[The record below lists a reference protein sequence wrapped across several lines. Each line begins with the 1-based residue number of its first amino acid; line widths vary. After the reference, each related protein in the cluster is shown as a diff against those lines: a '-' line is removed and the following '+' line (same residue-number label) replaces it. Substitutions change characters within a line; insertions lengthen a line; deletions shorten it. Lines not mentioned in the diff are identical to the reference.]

1 MEENKNI
8 ENQVPEPEEV
18 VSAEEVSAAEE
29 EGFAVKDVEVR
40 KLSDKYAKLM
50 GENGKTKTKL
60 TGLFRDWFLDYAS
73 YVILERAVP
82 YIDDGLKP
90 VQRRIL
96 HSMRRMYDGSRIKV
110 ANIVGHTMQFHPHGD
125 ASIGDALVQLGQKNL
140 LIDTQGNWGNI
151 LTGDGA
157 AAPRYI
163 EARLS
168 KFALEVVFSPKI
180 TEWMLSYDGRNKEP
194 VSLPVKF
201 PLLLAQ
207 GVEGIAVGLS
217 SKILPHNF
225 NELLDGCVAHLK
237 GEDFELY
244 PDFPTGGLMDVS
256 RYNDGLR
263 GGAVKVRARIN
274 KVDPRTIAITEIPFT
289 TTSESVKESI
299 VKASEAGRIKIKSV
313 DDNTA
318 STVELLVHV
327 AAGESIDKTI
337 DALYTFTDCEISISP
352 NSCVIRDER
361 PCFLGVKDILRHNA
375 EHTRKL
381 LGMEQQVRLDEL
393 NEEWHMAS
401 LERIFIQN
409 KIYQVLEKCKS
420 PEEAYEAV
428 DNALEPFK
436 KLLRREVTR
445 EDVVKLTELKF
456 IRITRYDLDKADNHI
471 KAIEKETKQVK
482 HNLAHLTEFAID
494 YFEGIKE
501 RYGKGRE
508 RKTEIRAFDS
518 IAQAKV
524 AVVNSKLYVDREGG
538 FFGIGTQMRQ
548 AEYVCDCSDLDDII
562 VFLEDG
568 RYVIRKVLDKD
579 FFAPGIIYV
588 GVFRRGDE
596 RTIYNVLYRDGD
608 KGANMMKRCAISAIT
623 RDKEYNITK
632 GTPKSRVL
640 YMSVNPNGEAETLKI
655 IFRQRAKLKKAIV
668 DLDFSTLAI
677 KGRASQGNIFSRN
690 PIHKILLKSKGAS
703 TLSGQQIWY
712 DEDIKRLND
721 SGHGRLLGEFKGSD
735 KIIVFTAKDQFY
747 TTGYDVGHHF
757 PEDTVR
763 VEKYDSAKIYSVAY
777 WDEGAGY
784 YYIKRFQ
791 AEDTDRMLAFVDEEN
806 PKSRSVAISDE
817 MQPALEVIYGGAH
830 ITKPADIIDVQEFIG
845 VKGYKAKGKRVSTYI
860 IDKLRFIPKH
870 FAPDAELE
878 EPEEG
883 EVEAQEAP
891 EQQLPA
897 AVESI
902 ALERKAEEPTEEHTE
917 EVVEESVAE
926 EEEPQVEE
934 PAFAPKAEE
943 SKEEPASV
951 PAPASAPAPAP
962 KVEAVQKEEPVGEI
976 EFMEMDAPMPQAKPR
991 RRAPKVAAPEPV
1003 ITTTGDDVELEII
1016 IPKDEDDVAPH
1027 IDSQQLNLF

>member
-1 MEENKNI
+1 MEENKDI
-8 ENQVPEPEEV
+8 TIQAEEV
-18 VSAEEVSAAEE
+18 VEATEVATEAVVSENDDTTEETLE
-29 EGFAVKDVEVR
+29 VKEVDSR

-50 GENGKTKTKL
+50 GEGGKARTKL
-60 TGLFRDWFLDYAS
+60 TGLYRDWFLDYAS

-225 NELLDGCVAHLK
+225 NELLDGCVAHLR

-263 GGAVKVRARIN
+263 GGSVKVRAKIT
-274 KVDPRTIAITEIPFT
+274 KVDKRTLAITEIPFS

-299 VKASEAGRIKIKSV
+299 VKASEGGKIKIKNV

-327 AAGESIDKTI
+327 AAGESLDKTI
-337 DALYTFTDCEISISP
+337 DALYAFTDCQVSISP
-352 NSCVIRDER
+352 NACVIRDDK

-375 EHTRKL
+375 EHTREL
-381 LGMEQQVRLDEL
+381 LGKELQVRLDEL

-420 PEEAYEAV
+420 PEEAYKAV
-428 DNALEPFK
+428 DDALEPFK
-436 KLLRREVTR
+436 QLLKRAVTR

-482 HNLAHLTEFAID
+482 HDLAHLTEFAIA

-508 RKTEIRAFDS
+508 RKTEIREFDS
-518 IAQAKV
+518 ISQSKV
-524 AVVNSKLYVDREGG
+524 AIVNSKLYVDREGG
-538 FFGIGTQMRQ
+538 FFGIGPQMRQ
-548 AEYVCDCSDLDDII
+548 AEYVCDCSDMDDII
-562 VFLEDG
+562 IFLEDG
-568 RYVIRKVLDKD
+568 RYVIRKVLEKD
-579 FFAPGIIYV
+579 YFAPGIIHI

-623 RDKEYNITK
+623 REKEYNITK
-632 GTPKSRVL
+632 GTPKSRIL
-640 YMSVNPNGEAETLKI
+640 YMSVNPNGEAEVLKI
-655 IFRQRAKLKKAIV
+655 IFRQKAKLKRAIV
-668 DLDFSTLAI
+668 DLDFSQLAI

-703 TLSGQQIWY
+703 TLAGQQIWY

-721 SGHGRLLGEFKGSD
+721 SGHGRLLGEFEGND
-735 KIIVFTAKDQFY
+735 KIIVFTSKDQFY

-757 PEDTVR
+757 PDETTR
-763 VEKYDSAKIYSVAY
+763 VEKYDSAKVYSVIY
-777 WDEGAGY
+777 WDDAARFY
-784 YYIKRFQ
+784 YVKRFM
-791 AEDTDRMLAFVDEEN
+791 AEATDKMLYFVDEEN
-806 PKSRSVAISDE
+806 PKSKAIAISDE
-817 MQPALEVIYGGAH
+817 PRPAMEVIYGGVHA
-830 ITKPADIIDVQEFIG
+830 TKPADIIDVAEFIG
-845 VKGYKAKGKRVSTYI
+845 VKGYKAKGKRVTTYEVE
-860 IDKLRFIPKH
+860 KLRFVPQH
-870 FAPDAELE
+870 FAPA
-878 EPEEG
+878 EPEE
-883 EVEAQEAP
+883 VEDVAAQ
-891 EQQLPA
+891 
-897 AVESI
+897 S
-902 ALERKAEEPTEEHTE
+902 EEPTE
-917 EVVEESVAE
+917 
-926 EEEPQVEE
+926 
-934 PAFAPKAEE
+934 
-943 SKEEPASV
+943 
-951 PAPASAPAPAP
+951 
-962 KVEAVQKEEPVGEI
+962 
-976 EFMEMDAPMPQAKPR
+976 
-991 RRAPKVAAPEPV
+991 
-1003 ITTTGDDVELEII
+1003 
-1016 IPKDEDDVAPH
+1016 
-1027 IDSQQLNLF
+1027 

>member
-8 ENQVPEPEEV
+8 ENEIEATDASEV
-18 VSAEEVSAAEE
+18 VEAASAEEVEEVVAA
-29 EGFAVKDVEVR
+29 KEVDSR
-40 KLSDKYAKLM
+40 KLSDKYVKLM
-50 GENGKTKTKL
+50 GEGGKSRTRL
-60 TGLFRDWFLDYAS
+60 TGLYRDWFLDYAS

-194 VSLPVKF
+194 VTLPVKF

-207 GVEGIAVGLS
+207 GVEGIAVGLA

-225 NELLDGCVAHLK
+225 NELLDGCVAHLR

-263 GGAVKVRARIN
+263 GGAVKIRARIN
-274 KVDPRTIAITEIPFT
+274 KIDKRTIAITEIPFT

-299 VKASEAGRIKIKSV
+299 VKASEAGKIKIRSV

-337 DALYTFTDCEISISP
+337 DALYAFTDCEVSISP
-352 NSCVIRDER
+352 NSCVIKDGK

-375 EHTRKL
+375 EHTREL
-381 LGMEQQVRLDEL
+381 LGRELQVRLDEL
-393 NEEWHMAS
+393 AEEWHMAS

-420 PEEAYEAV
+420 PEEAYAAV
-428 DNALEPFK
+428 DEALEPFK
-436 KLLRREVTR
+436 KLLKREVTR
-445 EDVVKLTELKF
+445 EDVVRLTELKF

-471 KAIEKETKQVK
+471 KAVEKETKQVK
-482 HNLAHLTEFAID
+482 HDLAHLTEFAIA
-494 YFEGIKE
+494 YFEDIKS
-501 RYGKGRE
+501 RYGKGRD
-508 RKTEIRAFDS
+508 RKTEIRSFDS

-538 FFGIGTQMRQ
+538 FFGIGAQMKQ
-548 AEYVCDCSDLDDII
+548 AEYVCDCSDLDDVI

-568 RYVIRKVLDKD
+568 RYVIRKVMDKD
-579 FFAPGIIYV
+579 FYAPGIVYI

-632 GTPKSRVL
+632 GNPKSRIL
-640 YMSVNPNGEAETLKI
+640 YMSVNPNGEAEILKI

-668 DLDFSTLAI
+668 DLDFSQLAI

-690 PIHKILLKSKGAS
+690 PIHKILLKAKGAS
-703 TLSGQQIWY
+703 TLAGQKIWY

-721 SGHGRLLGEFKGSD
+721 SGHGRLLGEFKGDD

-763 VEKYDSAKIYSVAY
+763 VEKYDSSKIYSVAY
-777 WDEGAGY
+777 WDEGAQFY
-784 YYIKRFQ
+784 YLKRFM
-791 AEDTDRMLAFVDEEN
+791 AEDTDKMLSFVDEEN
-806 PKSRSVAISDE
+806 AKSKSVGMSDE
-817 MQPALEVIYGGAH
+817 PQPALEVIYGGAH
-830 ITKPADIIDVQEFIG
+830 ATKPADVINVAEFIG
-845 VKGYKAKGKRVSTYI
+845 VKGYKAKGKRVTTYI
-860 IDKLRFIPKH
+860 VEKLRFIPQH
-870 FAPDAELE
+870 FAPTP
-878 EPEEG
+878 EPEEPAEEQMTDA
-883 EVEAQEAP
+883 EVE
-891 EQQLPA
+891 EQPIDNVSTIA
-897 AVESI
+897 AETLKSADTEVAEKPN
-902 ALERKAEEPTEEHTE
+902 AEVAEEPQKVAEPELVVSAGPELVVPAEPIAPQE
-917 EVVEESVAE
+917 EVATPTPVVEDEDD
-926 EEEPQVEE
+926 
-934 PAFAPKAEE
+934 
-943 SKEEPASV
+943 
-951 PAPASAPAPAP
+951 
-962 KVEAVQKEEPVGEI
+962 I
-976 EFMEMDAPMPQAKPR
+976 EM
-991 RRAPKVAAPEPV
+991 
-1003 ITTTGDDVELEII
+1003 EII
-1016 IPKDEDDVAPH
+1016 IPKDEDVVESRP
-1027 IDSQQLNLF
+1027 DSQQLNLF

>member
-8 ENQVPEPEEV
+8 ENEIVDVEAAEVATAEVGVEPAEEEV
-18 VSAEEVSAAEE
+18 VAAKEV
-29 EGFAVKDVEVR
+29 DLR

-50 GENGKTKTKL
+50 GEGGKARTKL
-60 TGLFRDWFLDYAS
+60 TGLYRDWFLDYAS

-194 VSLPVKF
+194 VTLPVKF

-207 GVEGIAVGLS
+207 GVEGIAVGLA

-225 NELLDGCVAHLK
+225 NELLDGCVAHLR

-263 GGAVKVRARIN
+263 GGSVKIRARIN
-274 KVDPRTIAITEIPFT
+274 KIDKRTIAITEIPFT

-299 VKASEAGRIKIKSV
+299 VKASEAGKIKIRSV

-337 DALYTFTDCEISISP
+337 DALYAFTDCEVSISP
-352 NSCVIRDER
+352 NSCVIKDGK

-375 EHTRKL
+375 EHTREL
-381 LGMEQQVRLDEL
+381 LGRELQVRLSEL
-393 NEEWHMAS
+393 AEEWHMAS

-428 DNALEPFK
+428 DEALEPFK

-445 EDVVKLTELKF
+445 DDVVRLTELKF

-471 KAIEKETKQVK
+471 KAVEKETKQVK
-482 HNLAHLTEFAID
+482 HDLAHLTEFAIA
-494 YFEGIKE
+494 YFEDIKA
-501 RYGKGRE
+501 RYGKGRD
-508 RKTEIRAFDS
+508 RKTEIRSFDS

-538 FFGIGTQMRQ
+538 FFGIGAQMKQ
-548 AEYVCDCSDLDDII
+548 AEYVCDCSDLDDVI

-568 RYVIRKVLDKD
+568 RYVIRKVMDKD
-579 FFAPGIIYV
+579 FYAPGIVYI

-632 GTPKSRVL
+632 GNPKSRIL
-640 YMSVNPNGEAETLKI
+640 YMSVNPNGEAEILKI

-668 DLDFSTLAI
+668 DLDFSQLAI

-690 PIHKILLKSKGAS
+690 PIHKILLKAKGAS
-703 TLSGQQIWY
+703 TLAGQKIWY
-712 DEDIKRLND
+712 DEDVKRLND
-721 SGHGRLLGEFKGSD
+721 SGHGVLLGEFKGDD
-735 KIIVFTAKDQFY
+735 KIIVFTAKDQYY

-763 VEKYDSAKIYSVAY
+763 VEKYDSSKVYSVAY
-777 WDEGAGY
+777 WDDSAQFY
-784 YYIKRFQ
+784 YLKRFM
-791 AEDTDRMLAFVDEEN
+791 AEDTDKMLSFVDEEN
-806 PKSRSVAISDE
+806 AKSRSVGISDE
-817 MQPALEVIYGGAH
+817 PQPALEVIYGGAH
-830 ITKPADIIDVQEFIG
+830 ATKPTDIINVAEFIG
-845 VKGYKAKGKRVSTYI
+845 VKGYKAKGKRVTTYI
-860 IDKLRFIPKH
+860 VERLRFIPRH
-870 FAPDAELE
+870 FAPTP
-878 EPEEG
+878 EPEE
-883 EVEAQEAP
+883 P
-891 EQQLPA
+891 
-897 AVESI
+897 
-902 ALERKAEEPTEEHTE
+902 AEEQAIDNE
-917 EVVEESVAE
+917 VAE
-926 EEEPQVEE
+926 QPTDNVATIAAT
-934 PAFAPKAEE
+934 PA
-943 SKEEPASV
+943 KE
-951 PAPASAPAPAP
+951 
-962 KVEAVQKEEPVGEI
+962 QKEEVAEQV
-976 EFMEMDAPMPQAKPR
+976 APAEEAVAEPQDETE
-991 RRAPKVAAPEPV
+991 VEPAV
-1003 ITTTGDDVELEII
+1003 EQILAEDEDDVELEII
-1016 IPKDEDDVAPH
+1016 LPRDEDEVESRP
-1027 IDSQQLNLF
+1027 DSQQLNLF

>member
-1 MEENKNI
+1 MEDNKNI
-8 ENQVPEPEEV
+8 ENLNDENLEQVSTATEEAMEAEEV
-18 VSAEEVSAAEE
+18 VE
-29 EGFAVKDVEVR
+29 VKDVDSR

-50 GENGKTKTKL
+50 GEGGKARTKL
-60 TGLFRDWFLDYAS
+60 TGLYRDWFLDYAS

-194 VSLPVKF
+194 VTLPVKF

-237 GEDFELY
+237 GEEFELY

-263 GGAVKVRARIN
+263 GGSVKVRARIN
-274 KVDPRTIAITEIPFT
+274 KIDKRTIAITEIPFT

-299 VKASEAGRIKIKSV
+299 VRASEQGKIKIKNV

-327 AAGESIDKTI
+327 AAGESLDKTI
-337 DALYTFTDCEISISP
+337 DALYAFTDCQVSISP
-352 NSCVIRDER
+352 NSCVIRDDK

-375 EHTRKL
+375 EHTRSL
-381 LGMEQQVRLDEL
+381 LGKELQVRLDEL

-420 PEEAYEAV
+420 PEEAYKAV
-428 DNALEPFK
+428 DDALEPFK

-445 EDVVKLTELKF
+445 DDVIKLTELKF

-471 KAIEKETKQVK
+471 KAVEKETKQVR
-482 HNLAHLTEFAID
+482 HDLAHLTEFAIA

-508 RKTEIRAFDS
+508 RKTEIREFDT
-518 IAQAKV
+518 IAQSKV
-524 AVVNSKLYVDREGG
+524 AVINSKLYVDREGG
-538 FFGIGTQMRQ
+538 FFGIGNQMRQ
-548 AEYVCDCSDLDDII
+548 NEYVCDCSDMDDVI
-562 VFLEDG
+562 VFAEDG
-568 RYVIRKVLDKD
+568 RYTIRKVLDKD
-579 FFAPGIIYV
+579 YFAPGIVYV

-608 KGANMMKRCAISAIT
+608 KGASMMKRCAISAVT

-632 GTPKSRVL
+632 GTPKSRIL
-640 YMSVNPNGEAETLKI
+640 YMSVNPNGEAEVLKI
-655 IFRQRAKLKKAIV
+655 IFRQKAKLKKAIV
-668 DLDFSTLAI
+668 DLDFSQLAI

-703 TLSGQQIWY
+703 TLAGQQIWY
-712 DEDIKRLND
+712 DEDVKRLND
-721 SGHGRLLGEFKGSD
+721 SGHGKLLGEFEGND
-735 KIIVFTAKDQFY
+735 KIIVFTSKDQFY

-757 PEDTVR
+757 PEDTTR
-763 VEKYDSAKIYSVAY
+763 VEKYDSAKIYSVIY
-777 WDEGAGY
+777 WDSVAKFY
-784 YYIKRFQ
+784 YVKRFM
-791 AEDTDRMLAFVDEEN
+791 AEANDKMSWFVDEEN
-806 PKSRSVAISDE
+806 PKSKAIALTDE
-817 MQPALEVIYGGAH
+817 PRPAMEVVYGGVHA
-830 ITKPADIIDVQEFIG
+830 TKPSDVIDVAEFIG
-845 VKGYKAKGKRVSTYI
+845 VKGYKAKGKRVTTYEVE
-860 IDKLRFIPKH
+860 KLRFIPSY
-870 FAPDAELE
+870 FAPTPT
-878 EPEEG
+878 EPEGEQEKEQGDESAAATPQPDFEVEQQSTPEVAEEQAPAAEG
-883 EVEAQEAP
+883 KEVEAAAP
-891 EQQLPA
+891 
-897 AVESI
+897 AVEPEKPK
-902 ALERKAEEPTEEHTE
+902 AKAKAEPKPKEIAKDEPKVPEEKVP
-917 EVVEESVAE
+917 EVVEAPTVVPLDDDEPVAE
-926 EEEPQVEE
+926 GPTEDVVLEII
-934 PAFAPKAEE
+934 
-943 SKEEPASV
+943 V
-951 PAPASAPAPAP
+951 P
-962 KVEAVQKEEPVGEI
+962 
-976 EFMEMDAPMPQAKPR
+976 
-991 RRAPKVAAPEPV
+991 
-1003 ITTTGDDVELEII
+1003 TGDDEPSHNPDI
-1016 IPKDEDDVAPH
+1016 
-1027 IDSQQLNLF
+1027 QQLNLF